1 MKTKQLNWF
10 AMIGGILILLL
21 IPISIY
27 FPWWQLIIGK
37 NLITINAS
45 PVNTNITLF
54 GTQFSAPLL
63 WAMNLTGALTF
74 LASGIIMLIYALI
87 PAKPYS
93 KDLLSFAYRK
103 PLYIVIL
110 YLAGLLVMTF
120 ATQAFL
126 GQGIPITGS
135 ANLTLPSSLTMMG
148 ANISVLVTSAFQWP
162 FYLAIVAAGLS
173 ITARVYHTKLT
184 KTLKQTSQEPIT
196 LQTIPL
202 ADKEMETPIPNLTQ
216 QN

>member
-1 MKTKQLNWF
+1 MKTKQINWF
-10 AMIGGILILLL
+10 ALIGGILILVLL
-21 IPISIY
+21 PISIY
-27 FPWWQLIIGK
+27 FSWWQLTIGK
-37 NLITINAS
+37 NLLTINVS

-54 GTQFSAPLL
+54 GTQFSAPLI
-63 WAMNLTGALTF
+63 WAMNLTGSLTF

-93 KDLLSFAYRK
+93 IDLLSFAYRK

-120 ATQAFL
+120 AAQAFL
-126 GQGIPITGS
+126 GQGIPIAGS
-135 ANLTLPSSLTMMG
+135 ANLTLPSSMTMG
-148 ANISVLVTSAFQWP
+148 ANISILVASAFQWP
-162 FYLAIVAAGLS
+162 FYLAIIAAGLS

-184 KTLKQTSQEPIT
+184 KTLKQTSQEPTT
-196 LQTIPL
+196 LQTIPT
-202 ADKEMETPIPNLTQ
+202 AEKEIETPIPNQTQ

>member
-10 AMIGGILILLL
+10 ALIGGILILLL

-45 PVNTNITLF
+45 PVNTNINF
-54 GTQFSAPLL
+54 IGTQFSAPLI
-63 WAMNLTGALTF
+63 WAMNLTGTLTF

-87 PAKPYS
+87 PTKPYS
-93 KDLLSFAYRK
+93 KDLLSFGYRK
-103 PLYIVIL
+103 PLYTVIL

-120 ATQAFL
+120 ATQSFL
-126 GQGIPITGS
+126 GKGIPIAGTT
-135 ANLTLPSSLTMMG
+135 NLTLPSNLTMG
-148 ANISVLVTSAFQWP
+148 ANISVLVSSTFQWP
-162 FYLAIVAAGLS
+162 FYLGIVATGLCL
-173 ITARVYHTKLT
+173 TARVYHTRLAKST
-184 KTLKQTSQEPIT
+184 KQVSQENISLQVIPIEKRET
-196 LQTIPL
+196 EKTIL
-202 ADKEMETPIPNLTQ
+202 NQTQ

>member
-1 MKTKQLNWF
+1 
-10 AMIGGILILLL
+10 
-21 IPISIY
+21 
-27 FPWWQLIIGK
+27 
-37 NLITINAS
+37 
-45 PVNTNITLF
+45 
-54 GTQFSAPLL
+54 
-63 WAMNLTGALTF
+63 MNLTGSLTF

-93 KDLLSFAYRK
+93 KDLLNFAYRK

-120 ATQAFL
+120 AAQAFL

-135 ANLTLPSSLTMMG
+135 ANLTLPSSMTMG
-148 ANISVLVTSAFQWP
+148 ANISILVTSAFQWP
-162 FYLAIVAAGLS
+162 FYLAIIAAGLN

-196 LQTIPL
+196 LQTIPT
-202 ADKEMETPIPNLTQ
+202 AEKEMETPIPNQTQ

>member
-1 MKTKQLNWF
+1 MKTKQINWF
-10 AMIGGILILLL
+10 ALIGGILILLL
-21 IPISIY
+21 LPISIY
-27 FPWWQLIIGK
+27 FSWWQLAIGK
-37 NLITINAS
+37 NLLTINVS

-54 GTQFSAPLL
+54 GTQFSAPLI
-63 WAMNLTGALTF
+63 WAMNLTGSLTF

-93 KDLLSFAYRK
+93 IDLLSFAYRK

-120 ATQAFL
+120 AAQAFL
-126 GQGIPITGS
+126 GQGIPVAGS
-135 ANLTLPSSLTMMG
+135 ANLTLPSSMTMG
-148 ANISVLVTSAFQWP
+148 ANISILVASAFQWP
-162 FYLAIVAAGLS
+162 FYLAIIAAGLS

-184 KTLKQTSQEPIT
+184 KTLKQTSQEPTT
-196 LQTIPL
+196 LQTIPT
-202 ADKEMETPIPNLTQ
+202 AEKEIETPIPNQTQ

>member
-1 MKTKQLNWF
+1 MKTKQINYF
-10 AMIGGILILLL
+10 ALIGGILILLL
-21 IPISIY
+21 LPISIY
-27 FPWWQLIIGK
+27 FSWWQLSIGR
-37 NLITINAS
+37 NLLALNVS

-54 GTQFSAPLL
+54 GTQFNAPLL

-120 ATQAFL
+120 AAQAFL
-126 GQGIPITGS
+126 GQGIPIAGS
-135 ANLTLPSSLTMMG
+135 ANLTLPSSMTMG

-184 KTLKQTSQEPIT
+184 KTPKQTSQEPMT
-196 LQTIPL
+196 LQAIPM
-202 ADKEMETPIPNLTQ
+202 AEKEMETPILNQTQ

>member
-1 MKTKQLNWF
+1 MKTKQINWF
-10 AMIGGILILLL
+10 ALIGGILILVLL
-21 IPISIY
+21 PISIY
-27 FPWWQLIIGK
+27 FSWWQLAIGK
-37 NLITINAS
+37 NLLTINVS

-54 GTQFSAPLL
+54 GTQFSAPLI
-63 WAMNLTGALTF
+63 WAMNLTGSLTF

-93 KDLLSFAYRK
+93 IDLLSFAYRK

-120 ATQAFL
+120 AAQAFL
-126 GQGIPITGS
+126 GQGIPIAGS
-135 ANLTLPSSLTMMG
+135 ANLTLPSSMTMG
-148 ANISVLVTSAFQWP
+148 ANISILVASAFQWP
-162 FYLAIVAAGLS
+162 FYLAIIAAGLS

-184 KTLKQTSQEPIT
+184 KTLKQTSQEPTT
-196 LQTIPL
+196 LQTIPT
-202 ADKEMETPIPNLTQ
+202 AEKEIETPIPNQTQ

>member
-1 MKTKQLNWF
+1 MKIAQINWF

-21 IPISIY
+21 LPISLY
-27 FPWWQLIIGK
+27 FSWWQLTIGK
-37 NLITINAS
+37 NLLTVNVS

-54 GTQFSAPLL
+54 GDQFSSPLF
-63 WAMNLTGALTF
+63 WAMNLTGSLTF

-87 PAKPYS
+87 PTKPYS

-103 PLYIVIL
+103 PLYIVIF

-120 ATQAFL
+120 AVQAFL

-135 ANLTLPSSLTMMG
+135 ANLTLPSSMTMG
-148 ANISVLVTSAFQWP
+148 ADISILVTSAFQWP
-162 FYLAIVAAGLS
+162 FYLAIIAAVLA

-184 KTLKQTSQEPIT
+184 KALKPTSQEPIT
-196 LQTIPL
+196 LQTIPT
-202 ADKEMETPIPNLTQ
+202 AEKEMETPIPNQTQ

>member
-1 MKTKQLNWF
+1 MKTKQINWF
-10 AMIGGILILLL
+10 ALIGGILILLL
-21 IPISIY
+21 LPISIY
-27 FPWWQLIIGK
+27 FSWWQLTIGK
-37 NLITINAS
+37 NLLTINVS
-45 PVNTNITLF
+45 PVNTNITLI
-54 GTQFSAPLL
+54 GTQFSAPLI
-63 WAMNLTGALTF
+63 WAMNLTGSLTF

-93 KDLLSFAYRK
+93 KDLLNFAYRK

-120 ATQAFL
+120 AAQAFL

-135 ANLTLPSSLTMMG
+135 ANLTLPSSMTMG
-148 ANISVLVTSAFQWP
+148 ANISILVTSAFQWP
-162 FYLAIVAAGLS
+162 FYLAIIAAGLN

-196 LQTIPL
+196 LQTIPTVE
-202 ADKEMETPIPNLTQ
+202 KEMETPIPNQTQ

>member
-1 MKTKQLNWF
+1 MKTKQINWF
-10 AMIGGILILLL
+10 ALIGGILILALL
-21 IPISIY
+21 PISIY
-27 FPWWQLIIGK
+27 FSWWQLIIGK
-37 NLITINAS
+37 NLLTINAS
-45 PVNTNITLF
+45 PVNTNITLI
-54 GTQFSAPLL
+54 GTQFSAPLI
-63 WAMNLTGALTF
+63 WAMNLTGILTF

-93 KDLLSFAYRK
+93 KDLLSFGYRK
-103 PLYIVIL
+103 PLYAVIL
-110 YLAGLLVMTF
+110 YLVGLLVMTF

-135 ANLTLPSSLTMMG
+135 ANLILPSSMTMG
-148 ANISVLVTSAFQWP
+148 AKISILVTSAFQWP

-184 KTLKQTSQEPIT
+184 KVPKRRSQEPVT
-196 LQTIPL
+196 LQAIPMPE
-202 ADKEMETPIPNLTQ
+202 KEIETPILNQVQ

>member
-1 MKTKQLNWF
+1 MKTKQINWF
-10 AMIGGILILLL
+10 ALIGGILILVLL
-21 IPISIY
+21 PISIY
-27 FPWWQLIIGK
+27 FSWWQLAIGK
-37 NLITINAS
+37 NLLTINVS

-54 GTQFSAPLL
+54 GTQFSAPLI
-63 WAMNLTGALTF
+63 WAMNLTGSLTF

-93 KDLLSFAYRK
+93 IDLLSFAYRK

-120 ATQAFL
+120 AAQAFL
-126 GQGIPITGS
+126 GQGIPIIGS
-135 ANLTLPSSLTMMG
+135 TNLVLPSSMTMG

-162 FYLAIVAAGLS
+162 FYLAIITAGLS
-173 ITARVYHTKLT
+173 IIARVYHIKLT

-196 LQTIPL
+196 LQTIPT
-202 ADKEMETPIPNLTQ
+202 AKTEIEASIPNQTQ

>member
-10 AMIGGILILLL
+10 ALIGGILILLL

-45 PVNTNITLF
+45 PVNTNINF
-54 GTQFSAPLL
+54 IGTQFSAPLI
-63 WAMNLTGALTF
+63 WAMNLTGILTF

-87 PAKPYS
+87 PTKPYS
-93 KDLLSFAYRK
+93 KDLLSFGYRK
-103 PLYIVIL
+103 ALYTIIL

-120 ATQAFL
+120 ATQSFL
-126 GQGIPITGS
+126 GKGIPITGTT
-135 ANLTLPSSLTMMG
+135 NLALPSSMTMG
-148 ANISVLVTSAFQWP
+148 ANISVLVSSTFQWP
-162 FYLAIVAAGLS
+162 FYLGVVAAGLCL
-173 ITARVYHTKLT
+173 TARVYHTRLAKST
-184 KTLKQTSQEPIT
+184 KQVSQENVSLQVIPIEKRET
-196 LQTIPL
+196 EKTIL
-202 ADKEMETPIPNLTQ
+202 NQTQ